1 MTEINPKRGELDIKL
16 GDKSYIGRIT
26 IDNLMRI
33 ETTLGKGVVKVAQ
46 SMSEGDITIAELL
59 AIIKPVIASGGS
71 KIDDKELSQIIWNAG
86 LTEGI
91 RVASEILSTA
101 LLAGQQDNPEGN
113 VEQAE
118 LTGT

>member
-1 MTEINPKRGELDIKL
+1 MEINPKRGEIEIKL
-16 GDKSYIGRIT
+16 GDKSYAGRVT

-33 ETTLGKGVVKVAQ
+33 ENSLGKGVVKVAQ
-46 SMSEGDITIAELL
+46 SMSEGDITISELL

-71 KIDDKELSQIIWNAG
+71 KIEDKELSQIVWNAG

-91 RVASEILSTA
+91 RVASEILATA
-101 LLAGQQDNPEGN
+101 LLAGQQGNSEGN